1 MPGTASRLSDRLRDA
16 LVPLLWCL
24 MHTVWLSALMRAIY
38 AAPFVYPQG
47 ISFPLWLVPLL
58 LLGGAWLETRI
69 SYLER
74 GWLAGAI
81 VGLGL
86 VVAVMFLLPVPEGAA
101 ASATRWQLIYR
112 FTDGIPAL
120 LIAGI
125 TAGIL
130 WASGLSAD
138 WSDQQGLWR
147 GFLAGIVVLSILTV
161 LPSSASGQETRQLG
175 GTMALFVFCGLM
187 LLALQALSST
197 LAAGRSEGYGLSI
210 ERYWLASLG
219 LVTLAILGAGALF
232 GLLLTPDAV
241 SSIAATVWPVIR
253 IILAPFLW
261 VFQWVGFILLWLL
274 SMMLNRLQI
283 AGGEGEQM
291 EEPRVP
297 TDLAQQLASIEEG
310 VSPGVNLPPNLARIV
325 LIVVVAGALLLIFYL
340 VWRRRGRRRRK
351 ALDIE
356 ERDSIMSREMFLDQF
371 SDWLG
376 SLLPRRNRDLFDQAL
391 DASDPRQAVRLLY
404 RRLLQ
409 AARKLGRPRARG
421 QTPDGFAR
429 ALSSLV
435 PEEQDNVQQV
445 TRRYVAV
452 RYGDREPTPE
462 QVQETRDAV
471 DRVERALRDHQ

>member
-24 MHTVWLSALMRAIY
+24 MHTVWLSALMRTVY

-47 ISFPLWLVPLL
+47 IQFPLWLVPLL

-69 SYLER
+69 GYMER
-74 GWLAGAI
+74 GWQVGAMA
-81 VGLGL
+81 GLGL
-86 VVAVMFLLPVPEGAA
+86 VIAVMFLLPVPEGAV

-112 FTDGIPAL
+112 FTEGIPAL

-138 WSDQQGLWR
+138 WTDQSSLWR
-147 GFLAGIVVLSILTV
+147 GFLAGIVVLSILIV

-175 GTMALFVFCGLM
+175 GTMALFVFCGLL

-197 LAAGRSEGYGLSI
+197 LAAGRSEGYGLSV

-241 SSIAATVWPVIR
+241 STVAATVWPVIR
-253 IILAPFLW
+253 IILTPFLW
-261 VFQWVGFILLWLL
+261 VLQWVGFILLWLL
-274 SMMLNRLQI
+274 SMMLNRLRL

-291 EEPRVP
+291 EQPRVP

-310 VSPGVNLPPNLARIV
+310 VSPGVNLPPNLARIA
-325 LIVVVAGALLLIFYL
+325 LIVVVAGTLLLVFYL

-376 SLLPRRNRDLFDQAL
+376 SLRPGRNKDEYDQAL

-409 AARKLGRPRARG
+409 AARRVGKPRARG

-429 ALSSLV
+429 MLSTLV
-435 PEEQDNVQQV
+435 PEEGEDVQQV
-445 TRRYVAV
+445 TQRYVAV
-452 RYGDREPTPE
+452 RYGDREPTSE
-462 QVQETRDAV
+462 QVQNARDAV
-471 DRVERALRDHQ
+471 DRVERALRDQQ